1 MRSLIGVV
9 LRRSW
14 LILAVAVLVGI
25 GLFTIAKRRPLTYT
39 ATAQLEVLNMNSM
52 RQAIGIP
59 GSVPSEVLL
68 VEIPPQIHQLATAR
82 RAAVLL
88 GARSHLTP
96 LKLLAQSSAAVDVN
110 SGLIGVSATAHDPD
124 IAAAIAND
132 LAQGYLEREQ
142 RQLGD
147 RMAAAQSRLQR
158 TLNTRVKT
166 LRRRVHG
173 APGSHNPATA
183 RVNAAVAVSGV
194 RSATN
199 RIEQLRLT
207 SALYPRPIVFD
218 HPAGP
223 GSFSGISP
231 NIVGMIGIAL
241 GLVVGIIILL
251 AHQLLSPRINSLGK
265 LERATGLPVLVRIPR
280 SRRIAKLVPLERLR
294 SREVV
299 AFRALLSELW
309 HRPDPRGVRRVA
321 VASPGPDPVAYAT
334 AYYLA
339 ASAALSGAR
348 TQFVSTSAHSERVAE
363 MAAEISSL
371 TLATAHGSDPA
382 DAVVTHAEPACDG
395 AGEYDFVVI
404 ETPPTV
410 MLVDASLHV
419 SDLDGVV
426 IVCRNGKVSA
436 EQVRS
441 LRLKLRALRTRPLGV
456 AAFGFPGQYA

>member
-1 MRSLIGVV
+1 
-9 LRRSW
+9 
-14 LILAVAVLVGI
+14 
-25 GLFTIAKRRPLTYT
+25 
-39 ATAQLEVLNMNSM
+39 
-52 RQAIGIP
+52 
-59 GSVPSEVLL
+59 
-68 VEIPPQIHQLATAR
+68 
-82 RAAVLL
+82 
-88 GARSHLTP
+88 
-96 LKLLAQSSAAVDVN
+96 
-110 SGLIGVSATAHDPD
+110 
-124 IAAAIAND
+124 
-132 LAQGYLEREQ
+132 
-142 RQLGD
+142 
-147 RMAAAQSRLQR
+147 
-158 TLNTRVKT
+158 
-166 LRRRVHG
+166 
-173 APGSHNPATA
+173 
-183 RVNAAVAVSGV
+183 
-194 RSATN
+194 
-199 RIEQLRLT
+199 
-207 SALYPRPIVFD
+207 
-218 HPAGP
+218 
-223 GSFSGISP
+223 
-231 NIVGMIGIAL
+231 MIGIAL

-280 SRRIAKLVPLERLR
+280 SRRIAKLVPLERLAPGR
-294 SREVV
+294 SSRSAHCCLSCGIARTREGE
-299 AFRALLSELW
+299 AG
-309 HRPDPRGVRRVA
+309 RGGL
-321 VASPGPDPVAYAT
+321 PGPDPVAYAT

-441 LRLKLRALRTRPLGV
+441 SDSSSGGAHAAARGCCLRIPGTVFVKHRVGQTVELLAKARSVPARARG
-456 AAFGFPGQYA
+456 